1 MNWKEIAVKA
11 GALFFFHK
19 CLEFVDIVASNLN
32 FVKKI
37 S

>member
-11 GALFFFHK
+11 GAFHK
-19 CLEFVDIVASNLN
+19 CLEFVDIFASNLN